1 MENKTHWKQNPN
13 KNYLGHYDLPNGEP
27 VILTMDK
34 VNWET
39 IINPK
44 EQKTEEKRVI
54 RFKEKFKWVKPFI
67 CNETNANLI
76 AKSTG
81 KIYLEDWPGLK
92 VKLGVSN
99 VKVGRDNLDAIRVRN
114 VPQSELQE
122 KVITA
127 DQVKTINKKITEA
140 KKDVAT
146 ICKALGINSIDQ
158 LQAHRYDTV
167 INRLKEI
174 KNGNN

>member
-13 KNYLGHYDLPNGEP
+13 KNYLGHYDLPNGDP
-27 VILTMDK
+27 VILTMNS
-34 VNWET
+34 VEWEQVL
-39 IINPK
+39 NPVK
-44 EQKTEEKRVI
+44 ETSENKRVI
-54 RFKEKFKWVKPFI
+54 RFKEKFKWIKPFI

-81 KIYLEDWPGLK
+81 KNYLEDWPGLK
-92 VKLGVSN
+92 VKLGVSK
-99 VKVGRDNLDAIRVRN
+99 VQVGREKVDAIRVKN

-140 KKDVAT
+140 KKDVGT
-146 ICKALGINSIDQ
+146 ICKALGIKSIDQ